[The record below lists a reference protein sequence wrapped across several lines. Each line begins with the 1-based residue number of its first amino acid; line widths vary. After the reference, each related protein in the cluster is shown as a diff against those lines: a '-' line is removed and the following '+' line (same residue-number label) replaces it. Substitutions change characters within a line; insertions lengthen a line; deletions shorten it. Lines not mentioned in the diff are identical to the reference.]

1 MNETTI
7 RKWWQIFKGNGT
19 LTEVRIINPKKSGT
33 YSGYFKDIDTL
44 IEAIRSY
51 EQSNIYF
58 TLNPI
63 NDALF
68 AREQSNRIIQWPK
81 NTTADHEVIGREW
94 CLIDIDPTRASG
106 VNATDEEKEYA
117 KEVSNKVY
125 KFLRDN
131 GFHAPV
137 CADSANGYHILLR
150 IQMLNNEESQQ
161 LIQTFLKVLDMLFST
176 DKAKVDVTN
185 FNASRI
191 CKLYGTFSRKG
202 SNTKERPQRESKFVR
217 IPEEIKPT
225 EKVYFEKI
233 AALYPVTEESQ
244 SVNSPKYGQI
254 FDLSDFLAKNNIGIH
269 SKTKFSG
276 GRKIVLKECPFNPQ
290 HKAPDS
296 AIFVLDSG
304 AIGFKCFHNSC
315 SHYTWK
321 DFRLLYEP
329 NAYSK
334 REYREFRHKAN
345 YYSQRKEFVPAPED
359 AEKGS
364 KWLTMPQIKWVDISQ
379 LKTIPTG
386 FVKFD
391 KATAGLMMGD
401 VTVLSGLSGS
411 GKTSWLDV
419 VALNVVQRG
428 YKVAVWSGELQDFRF
443 QSWIN
448 QIAAGRSFV
457 VPKAGYD
464 NFYYTPRPIADKIN
478 KWLDNK
484 LFLYNNEYG
493 SEWQQLFSDIK
504 EIVEKEQI
512 SLVILDNLMALDIN
526 GLDGDKYS
534 QQTKFI
540 NQLKEYAKKQNIHI
554 LLVAHPRKEMGFLRK
569 ESISGTA
576 DLTNLADNVLI
587 LHRVGRD
594 FKKRA
599 EEFFG
604 EDKVVEFLDY
614 SVVIEICKNR
624 SLGVTDYLVGLYYE
638 QESRRLKN
646 ERAEHIIYG
655 WQEDG
660 TQGVLPHLL
669 EEEIEDIPDYA
680 M

>member
-1 MNETTI
+1 M
-7 RKWWQIFKGNGT
+7 
-19 LTEVRIINPKKSGT
+19 S
-33 YSGYFKDIDTL
+33 
-44 IEAIRSY
+44 
-51 EQSNIYF
+51 
-58 TLNPI
+58 
-63 NDALF
+63 
-68 AREQSNRIIQWPK
+68 
-81 NTTADHEVIGREW
+81 
-94 CLIDIDPTRASG
+94 
-106 VNATDEEKEYA
+106 
-117 KEVSNKVY
+117 
-125 KFLRDN
+125 
-131 GFHAPV
+131 
-137 CADSANGYHILLR
+137 
-150 IQMLNNEESQQ
+150 
-161 LIQTFLKVLDMLFST
+161 
-176 DKAKVDVTN
+176 
-185 FNASRI
+185 
-191 CKLYGTFSRKG
+191 
-202 SNTKERPQRESKFVR
+202 
-217 IPEEIKPT
+217 
-225 EKVYFEKI
+225 
-233 AALYPVTEESQ
+233 
-244 SVNSPKYGQI
+244 
-254 FDLSDFLAKNNIGIH
+254 
-269 SKTKFSG
+269 
-276 GRKIVLKECPFNPQ
+276 
-290 HKAPDS
+290 
-296 AIFVLDSG
+296 
-304 AIGFKCFHNSC
+304 
-315 SHYTWK
+315 
-321 DFRLLYEP
+321 
-329 NAYSK
+329 
-334 REYREFRHKAN
+334 
-345 YYSQRKEFVPAPED
+345 
-359 AEKGS
+359 
-364 KWLTMPQIKWVDISQ
+364 QIKWVDISQ

-443 QSWIN
+443 QSWMN

-504 EIVEKEQI
+504 EIVEKEQT

-669 EEEIEDIPDYA
+669 DEEVDDIPDYA